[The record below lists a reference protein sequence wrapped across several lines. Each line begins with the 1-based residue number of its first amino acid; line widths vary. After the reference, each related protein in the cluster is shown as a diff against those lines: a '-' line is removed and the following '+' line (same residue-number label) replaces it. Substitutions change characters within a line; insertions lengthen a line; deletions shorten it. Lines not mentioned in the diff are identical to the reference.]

1 MVGTE
6 TSSIMM
12 SPPSATIPS
21 VLCFFVNCGSGG
33 PVHFTPMA
41 EDLAAEE
48 PAAEEPVAEE
58 LVAEEPAAEE
68 PTVEEAGGS
77 EHNEGGIA
85 YH

>member
-1 MVGTE
+1 
-6 TSSIMM
+6 
-12 SPPSATIPS
+12 
-21 VLCFFVNCGSGG
+21 VNRGSRG
-33 PVHFTPMA
+33 PVRFTPTA

-48 PAAEEPVAEE
+48 PAAEEPA
-58 LVAEEPAAEE
+58 AEEPVAQE

>member
-1 MVGTE
+1 ME

-12 SPPSATIPS
+12 SPPSTTIPS
-21 VLCFFVNCGSGG
+21 VLHFFVNHRSGG
-33 PVHFTPMA
+33 LVHFTPMA

-48 PAAEEPVAEE
+48 LVAEE

-68 PTVEEAGGS
+68 PMVEEAGGS
-77 EHNEGGIA
+77 EHNEGGIM